1 MRITFTTLL
10 ILTCILLASAQKC
23 KKCDMN
29 AIVDISDRVQK
40 YTYAQI
46 QDFLCTFDAQCESN
60 VEFSEFSN
68 EQLFKI
74 LESYPQVLIQVLQ
87 AVDDSKQHLILDE
100 LENPIHDGF
109 DLEVIYAKLSQIE
122 ESNAILKKVKVSIE
136 SAARKS
142 GTEIKK

>member
-1 MRITFTTLL
+1 
-10 ILTCILLASAQKC
+10 
-23 KKCDMN
+23 MN